1 MTKLVNLFFLT
12 LLFCNCSGTRIL
24 STTDYVVD
32 KNEIYE
38 DGILLKNDPINFVLK
53 TKSNSINK
61 SNHANNKF
69 RSIKNNRNYNN
80 NNGNKVKNNNNNK

>member
-1 MTKLVNLFFLT
+1 MYKFLTKLVNLFFLT
-12 LLFCNCSGTRIL
+12 LLFGNCSGTRIL

-53 TKSNSINK
+53 TKSNKKIIGIPLEKFFLKRRIPTQKINLK
-61 SNHANNKF
+61 
-69 RSIKNNRNYNN
+69 I
-80 NNGNKVKNNNNNK
+80 G